1 MMGLTSKSIRIL
13 KEALP
18 TGAIIVFVKKNGN
31 TVHDS
36 VNDRGF
42 EVTLR
47 TRNEIMY
54 YSPHTMRHYGSI
66 MFEHFDECS
75 VSKSNIVLDNCII
88 AIRKKGH
95 DNE

>member
-1 MMGLTSKSIRIL
+1 MGLTSKSIRIL

-47 TRNEIMY
+47 TKNEIMY
-54 YSPHTMRHYGSI
+54 YSPHTMRHHGSI
-66 MFEHFDECS
+66 MFEHFNECS
-75 VSKSNIVLDNCII
+75 VSKSNIVLDDCII
-88 AIRKKGH
+88 AIKRKGR
-95 DNE
+95 E